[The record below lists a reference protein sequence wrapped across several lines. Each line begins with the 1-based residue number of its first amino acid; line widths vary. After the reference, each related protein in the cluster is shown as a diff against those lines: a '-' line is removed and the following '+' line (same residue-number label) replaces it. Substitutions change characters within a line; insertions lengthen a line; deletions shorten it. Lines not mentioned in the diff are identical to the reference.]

1 MRKINKRS
9 GRPGRWAI
17 LLVAGAWVCGSATI
31 LHAEE
36 APTRQRSDAPR
47 REAKSSAT
55 DETFGIDRLFVP
67 RWRLTDGPHV
77 RAAFRDVVKE
87 AGRATVSIQCDNKP
101 TALGGVISAD
111 GWIVTKATPLCGKL
125 NVVLPDGRKFAATTV
140 AESGEHDLALL
151 KIDARNL
158 TALDLSAASDAPAV
172 GSWLASV
179 GRTRDPLAVG
189 VVSVPPRVIP
199 PQPGILGVELDEEL
213 PLIVQV
219 FPGSAAE
226 EAGVAAHDL
235 ILSVNKAE
243 TPTREKLKEVIG
255 SFNPGD
261 DVEVVVERDGEQVTL
276 HATLSG
282 DFPGLPMGRSEF
294 QNNLG
299 GKLSVRRFGFPW
311 AFQHDTVLRPA
322 DCGGPVIDLDGNV
335 VGFNIARAGRTESYA
350 LPVGAVQEVLS
361 KLMKD
366 HLLVKKDSPVGEAA
380 EELEEEID
388 EELQSPASAKAIVEP
403 VTP

>member
-1 MRKINKRS
+1 MRKIKKRS
-9 GRPGRWAI
+9 GRSGRWAI
-17 LLVAGAWVCGSATI
+17 LLAAGAWVCGSAAI
-31 LHAEE
+31 LRAEE
-36 APTRQRSDAPR
+36 APARQRGDAPR

-87 AGRATVSIQCDNKP
+87 AGQATVSIQCDNKH
-101 TALGGVISAD
+101 TALGGVISSD

-125 NVVLPDGRKFAATTV
+125 NVVLPDGRRFAATTV

-158 TALDLSAASDAPAV
+158 TALDLSGASDAPAV

-235 ILSVNKAE
+235 IVSVNKSE
-243 TPTREKLKEVIG
+243 TPTRAKLKEVIG

-261 DVEVVVERDGEQVTL
+261 DVEVVVERDGKQVTL

-299 GKLSVRRFGFPW
+299 GKLSLRRFGFPL

-322 DCGGPVIDLDGNV
+322 DCGGPVVDLDGNV

-380 EELEEEID
+380 EELEAEIN
-388 EELQSPASAKAIVEP
+388 EELETPAAAQVP
-403 VTP
+403 AAATP

>member
-1 MRKINKRS
+1 MKQINHPVRRH
-9 GRPGRWAI
+9 GRLA
-17 LLVAGAWVCGSATI
+17 LLLTAGFVVLATPT
-31 LHAEE
+31 LLRAEE
-36 APTRQRSDAPR
+36 PPARQREQAEETRSP
-47 REAKSSAT
+47 ST
-55 DETFGIDRLFVP
+55 DDTFGIDRLFVP
-67 RWRLTDGPHV
+67 RWRLTDGPYV

-87 AGRATVSIQCDNKP
+87 AGQATVSIQCDGKHL
-101 TALGGVISAD
+101 ALGGIISPD

-125 NVVLPDGRKFAATTV
+125 SVVLADGRKLAATTV

-151 KIDARNL
+151 KVEARNL
-158 TALDLSAASDAPAV
+158 PSLDLKAVTAAPEV

-189 VVSVPPRVIP
+189 VVSVPPRAIP
-199 PQPGILGVELDEEL
+199 PQPGILGVELDEER

-226 EAGVAAHDL
+226 DAGVVAEDL
-235 ILSVNKAE
+235 IVSVNKSE
-243 TPTREKLKEVIG
+243 TPTREKLKQVIG

-261 DVEVVVERDGEQVTL
+261 DVDLVVEREGKQVTL

-299 GKLSVRRFGFPW
+299 GKLRIRRFGFPL
-311 AFQHDTVLRPA
+311 AFQHDTVLRPN
-322 DCGGPVIDLDGNV
+322 DCGGPVVDLDGHV

-350 LPVGAVQEVLS
+350 LPVAAVQEVLS

-366 HLLVKKDSPVGEAA
+366 HLLVKKDSPAGEAA

-388 EELQSPASAKAIVEP
+388 EDLEAAPASAQAPAKPIAR
-403 VTP
+403 